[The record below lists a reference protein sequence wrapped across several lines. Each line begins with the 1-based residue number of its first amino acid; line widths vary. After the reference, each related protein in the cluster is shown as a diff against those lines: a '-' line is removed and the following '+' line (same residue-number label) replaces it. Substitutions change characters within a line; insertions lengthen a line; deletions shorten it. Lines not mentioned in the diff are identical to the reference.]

1 MTKDDPMDAPF
12 YENAAVIGSSLRQ
25 PRSQVS
31 LKLAASLSVRRAL
44 DLGCGD
50 GELSIELAKATGA
63 EVVCGDISALAVEA
77 CRRRGLDAYQVSLG
91 TAPLPFADETFG
103 LVHMEEVLEHLVRP
117 DRAMDEVRRVLEPR
131 GHLVLSTP
139 NLACLPN
146 RVLVP
151 LGFQPL
157 FSEVS
162 EDRVLGRGLPIFGQG
177 RQPVGHLRVYTKRAL
192 IEFMRLSGFDVVTV
206 RGAAF
211 HWDGPLMRIERAL
224 AAFSGLAMD
233 LVVLARK
240 A

>member
-1 MTKDDPMDAPF
+1 MDAPF
-12 YENAAVIGSSLRQ
+12 YENPAVIGSSLKQ

-31 LKLAASLSVRRAL
+31 LKLARTLSVRRVL

-50 GELSIELAKATGA
+50 GELSVELAKATGA
-63 EVVCGDISALAVEA
+63 TVVCADISKVAVEA
-77 CRRRGLDAYQVSLG
+77 CRRRGLEAHQVELG
-91 TAPLPFADETFG
+91 NAPLPFSDGTFD
-103 LVHMEEVLEHLVRP
+103 LVHMEEVIEHVVRP
-117 DRAMDEVRRVLEPR
+117 DRSMDEIRRVLAPG
-131 GHLVLSTP
+131 GHLILSTP

-162 EDRVLGRGLPIFGQG
+162 EDRVLGRGLSIFGQG
-177 RQPVGHLRVYTKRAL
+177 GQPVGHLRLYTKRAL
-192 IEFMRLSGFDVVTV
+192 MEFMRLSGFDVISV

-211 HWDGPLMRIERAL
+211 HWGGALLRIERAL
-224 AAFSGLAMD
+224 AAFSGLAMG